1 MFRTVE
7 LARLDIKRR
16 SKFRGRSGLKRA
28 EKAWAV
34 MVSSPS
40 SPSKK
45 CLHERWGIE
54 YVLYWWN
61 LLWIISSHKFGTC
74 LNKELDFDQRKKLHV
89 LLSTEERVK
98 EGVVI
103 TLYVDGPRPL
113 SVLFYFVP
121 QPSWLSYT
129 TPKVDKSKTNA
140 SISFKIFDQIR

>member
-1 MFRTVE
+1 M
-7 LARLDIKRR
+7 I
-16 SKFRGRSGLKRA
+16 
-28 EKAWAV
+28 
-34 MVSSPS
+34 
-40 SPSKK
+40 
-45 CLHERWGIE
+45 LHRKP
-54 YVLYWWN
+54 YVLYCCN